1 MHGKRKQRILEL
13 MKPLEIA
20 QNVPLTQYSTM
31 HLGGTAAYAV
41 GVRTRL
47 EVEMA
52 YAWALNRKLPCLM
65 VGSGSNIVWKDEG
78 FAGLLI
84 VNQIKR
90 FEFFQED
97 ASNVYVIIG
106 GGESWDESV
115 ARCTEAGLTGIECLS
130 LIPGTAGATPVQNV
144 GAYGQEIS
152 NSLVSVEAYDTQKR
166 SFLNIPVSDCAFG
179 YRTSRFKTTDRG
191 RFFITGITLHLTKGN
206 PEPPFYNSLQ
216 KFLDEH
222 NITNPTPQ
230 RIRDAVIAIRTA
242 KLPNPNKVANN
253 GSFFANPIIDEA
265 LFVQLVA
272 DNEDI
277 PHWPAGPGNIKL
289 SAAWLLDKA
298 GFKDFHD
305 PETGM
310 ATWPNQTLVM
320 VNEKATSTADLLK
333 FKQKMVDAVKA
344 KFDVTLEQEPE
355 LLP

>member
-1 MHGKRKQRILEL
+1 

-20 QNVPLTQYSTM
+20 QNVPLRQYSTM
-31 HLGGTAAYAV
+31 RLGGSAAYAV
-41 GVRTRL
+41 GVKSRM
-47 EVEMA
+47 EVERA
-52 YAWALNRKLPCLM
+52 YAWALSRNLPCLM
-65 VGSGSNIVWKDEG
+65 IGSGSNIVWKDEG
-78 FAGLLI
+78 FNGLLI

-97 ASNVYVIIG
+97 TTNIYVTVG
-106 GGESWDESV
+106 AGESWDETV
-115 ARCTEAGLTGIECLS
+115 ARCAEAGLTGIECLS

-152 NSLVSVEAYDTQKR
+152 NSLVSVEAFDTKDR
-166 SFLNIPVSDCAFG
+166 MFLNIPSSDCAFG

-206 PEPPFYNSLQ
+206 PEPPFYASLQ
-216 KFLDEH
+216 KFIDEH
-222 NITNPTPQ
+222 NISELTPP
-230 RIRDAVIAIRTA
+230 RIRDAVIAIRNS

-253 GSFFANPIIDEA
+253 GSFFANPHIEEA

-272 DNEDI
+272 DYEDI
-277 PHWPAGPGNIKL
+277 PHWPAADGKIKL
-289 SAAWLLDKA
+289 SAAWLLDKV

-305 PETGM
+305 QETGM
-310 ATWPNQTLVM
+310 ATWPTQTLVM
-320 VNEKATSTADLLK
+320 VNEHAETTADLLK

-344 KFDVTLEQEPE
+344 KFDVILEQEPE